1 MFYRLWLALVGLFVA
16 ASAQALDFQ
25 VSPAVAAVFSQAKVN
40 GTFVLYDV
48 SRQRLFG
55 LDQKRAETRFSPAST
70 FKIPNSLIGLSVGA
84 VRNVDEILF
93 HYDGKTPLYL
103 KSWQKDVGLR
113 EAFAVSHLLA
123 YQELAR
129 RIGLDRMQ
137 TNVAKLNYGN
147 AQIGQTVDTF
157 WLDDVL
163 KISAVEQTAFLARL
177 AHSQLPF
184 PVNAQMQVRDIAKL
198 EQGDDWVLYGKT
210 GWTGKAQPSVG
221 WFVGWIE
228 QKGNIY
234 SFALNMD
241 IPDETFLPKR
251 KEVAKASLRALGLL

>member
-1 MFYRLWLALVGLFVA
+1 MFSRLCLAALALCISTA
-16 ASAQALDFQ
+16 TQALDFQ
-25 VSPAVAAVFSQAKVN
+25 ASPAVADVFSQAKVN

-48 SRQRLFG
+48 SKQRLLGF
-55 LDQKRAETRFSPAST
+55 DKKRAETRFSPAST

-84 VRNVDEILF
+84 VRDVDEVLF

-103 KSWQKDVGLR
+103 KSWEKDVGLR
-113 EAFAVSHLLA
+113 EAFKVSHVLA

-129 RIGLDRMQ
+129 RIGLDRMRANI
-137 TNVAKLNYGN
+137 TKLQYGN
-147 AQIGQTVDTF
+147 TDIGQTVDTF

-177 AHSQLPF
+177 ADGQLF
-184 PVNAQMQVRDIAKL
+184 FTANVQAQVRDIAKL

-221 WFVGWIE
+221 WFVGWVA

-251 KEVAKASLRALGLL
+251 KEVAKASLRALGLF

>member
-1 MFYRLWLALVGLFVA
+1 MFYRLWLAVVALFVA
-16 ASAQALDFQ
+16 VSAQALDFQ
-25 VSPAVAAVFSQAKVN
+25 ETPAVAAVFSQAKVN

-48 SRQRLFG
+48 SRQRLLGF
-55 LDQKRAETRFSPAST
+55 DQKRAETRFSPAST

-84 VRNVDEILF
+84 VRDVDEVLF

-103 KSWQKDVGLR
+103 KSWEKDVGLR
-113 EAFAVSHLLA
+113 EAFKVSHVLA

-137 TNVAKLNYGN
+137 TNITQLNYGN
-147 AQIGQTVDTF
+147 AEIGQTVDTF
-157 WLDDVL
+157 WLDGVL

-177 AHSQLPF
+177 AYGQLFF
-184 PVNAQMQVRDIAKL
+184 PANVQMQVRDIAKL
-198 EQGDDWVLYGKT
+198 EQGEDWVLYGKT

-221 WFVGWIE
+221 WFVGWVE

-234 SFALNMD
+234 SFALNID
-241 IPDETFLPKR
+241 IPDETFLPTR